1 MNFKKLLTPAIN
13 WVFQIAKN
21 QTHSLQVIVYP
32 GTEQKSFKKHFA
44 QAHAEHDFKTIN
56 QELIEKPQAI
66 TKLKSAT
73 GHVWICYV
81 NVESAYA
88 WSRDLSGAIY
98 QLCKSDD
105 IKSVAIRSV
114 GFKVNAKS
122 AVEEGF
128 VVGLENANYHFLNQ
142 YKNKTSE
149 FKTEFFLTAH
159 KDNLK
164 KYSAQASAMLM
175 ARHLVNLPPNAM
187 NPKTYADLLKKD
199 IPFSKNT
206 TVEVWSTEKCKTER
220 MNLLLA
226 VGAGSENTACM
237 VHIKYRPSKGKKN
250 VAPIAFVGK
259 GITFDTGGLDLK
271 PSSAMRLMK
280 KDMGGSA
287 AVAALAYWVDASG
300 YDRPCDFYLAL
311 AENSV
316 DAKAMRPSDVY
327 QSRAGYYVE
336 IDNTDAEGRLV
347 LADVMDVAVTRKDRP
362 SHLIDIATLTG
373 AIKVALGA
381 DVAGLF
387 TNDDTLGKQIH
398 EAGEACG
405 EPNWR
410 MPLVSKYF
418 SQLASNFADFR
429 NSAEGFGGAITAA
442 LFLEKFAGGVHVD
455 EKAKAPKI
463 KWAHLDVYAW
473 SDKQQGALLST
484 GGSGQPVQ
492 TMIAWLRNL

>member
-13 WVFQIAKN
+13 WVFQITKN
-21 QTHSLQVIVYP
+21 QTHSLHVVVYA
-32 GTEQKSFKKHFA
+32 GSELKYFKKHFA
-44 QAHAEHDFKTIN
+44 KLDNDHQFKITN

-66 TKLKSAT
+66 IKLKSAT
-73 GHVWICYV
+73 GFVWICYV
-81 NVESAYA
+81 NAESAYA
-88 WSRDLSGAIY
+88 WSRDLSGSIY
-98 QLCKSDD
+98 QLCKSEE
-105 IKSVAIRSV
+105 IKSSVIQTVGLKAHSKQAI
-114 GFKVNAKS
+114 
-122 AVEEGF
+122 EEGF

-142 YKNKTSE
+142 YKNKNSE
-149 FKTEFFLTAH
+149 FKTEFFLTAN
-159 KDNLK
+159 KELLK
-164 KYSAQASAMLM
+164 KYSAQAGAMLM
-175 ARHLVNLPPNAM
+175 ARHLVNLPPNAI
-187 NPKTYADLLKKD
+187 NPKTYADLIKKD
-199 IPFSKNT
+199 IPFSKST
-206 TVEVWSTEKCKTER
+206 TVEVWLTEKCKTER

-226 VGAGSENTACM
+226 VGAASENTACM
-237 VHIKYRPSKGKKN
+237 VHIKYRPNKGKKN

-271 PSSAMRLMK
+271 PSSGMRLMK

-327 QSRAGYYVE
+327 QSRAGYFVE

-347 LADVMDVAVTRKDRP
+347 LADVMDVAVTRKEKP

-381 DVAGLF
+381 EVAGLF
-387 TNDDTLGKQIH
+387 SNDDALAQQIH
-398 EAGEACG
+398 EAGESIG

-418 SQLASNFADFR
+418 SQLSSNFADFR

-442 LFLEKFAGGVHVD
+442 LFLEKFAGGVHED
-455 EKAKAPKI
+455 SKKI
-463 KWAHLDVYAW
+463 KWAHLDVYSW
-473 SDKQQGALLST
+473 SDKPQGAILTT

-492 TMIAWLRNL
+492 TMIEWLRQL